1 MGNMS
6 TSFHDRKR
14 RENDVLQKSKGRA
27 EKAEVH
33 MPSGTPRKAPLF
45 VLYVIDIQ
53 KSQGLILNSGWS
65 YV

>member
-1 MGNMS
+1 MI

-33 MPSGTPRKAPLF
+33 MHALRNPLEKRPC
-45 VLYVIDIQ
+45 LYYML
-53 KSQGLILNSGWS
+53 LIYNSLRA
-65 YV
+65 